1 MAMIKKYKTHL
12 TEMSN
17 LKKVLEGDV
26 KKLRENYAS
35 TNNRYELDRIANT
48 GKIKKERLERIAEHI
63 KECNG
68 LLTKWDTITNDKL
81 RELIHNGKSI

>member
-1 MAMIKKYKTHL
+1 MIKKYKTHL

-48 GKIKKERLERIAEHI
+48 GKIKKERLERVAKHI

-68 LLTKWDTITNDKL
+68 LLTKWDEITNDKL
-81 RELIHNGKSI
+81 RELIRDGKTI

>member
-1 MAMIKKYKTHL
+1 MIKKYKTHI

-17 LKKVLEGDV
+17 LKKVLEDDV

-35 TNNRYELDRIANT
+35 TTNRYELDRIANT

-63 KECNG
+63 KECYS

>member
-1 MAMIKKYKTHL
+1 MIKKYKTHL

-35 TNNRYELDRIANT
+35 TTNRYELDRIANT
-48 GKIKKERLERIAEHI
+48 GKIKKERLERVAKHI

-68 LLTKWDTITNDKL
+68 LLTKWDEITNDKL
-81 RELIHNGKSI
+81 RELIRDGKTI

>member
-1 MAMIKKYKTHL
+1 
-12 TEMSN
+12 MSN

-48 GKIKKERLERIAEHI
+48 GKIKKERLERIVEHI
-63 KECNG
+63 KECYS

>member
-1 MAMIKKYKTHL
+1 
-12 TEMSN
+12 MSN

-35 TNNRYELDRIANT
+35 ANNRYELDRIANT
-48 GKIKKERLERIAEHI
+48 GKIKKERLERIVKHI
-63 KECNG
+63 KECYG
-68 LLTKWDTITNDKL
+68 LLAKWDTITNDKL